1 MEQMTQELNIE
12 NHNLKSVKKL
22 YNESTKSNIFL
33 NTYTLLDVEEGKKHL
48 FTYLMK
54 KYNFRNSDYIQDF
67 VEKSS
72 LLLAKQLFSTSP
84 MQSQQCV
91 GSELVVTERADAPVY
106 HENHRIVNI
115 DSCYRENLLS
125 KNERYDSYSS
135 SDMVIDLNDKLDN
148 TTSLELANICVPFTF
163 YNISEVQGNNYF
175 YIYDIHNDIK
185 TTIKIDDGNYTTE
198 SIISSINSKIDAGG
212 YYGDYIDISFSISSL
227 TNKVTITDTA
237 GAGASTTN
245 GTNGYDIIFY
255 DSDNTSAYS
264 FNDQCLSTNGGANVQ
279 SKVNHNLGWL
289 LGFRSV
295 DTENYNTISYTVNSQ
310 NDSAPI
316 SVTSEAVCHLPY
328 TKYFIIVID
337 DMNKNQSN
345 KGLVQIDNSKEHIN
359 KTTYFKNLDNS
370 LNCLTEDNFDSYV
383 NSSDRTLTKNQL
395 YSSLQVNNYRA
406 SFNEINSKMTA
417 DLINNV
423 FAVVPFETK
432 SLQWGTSMFTSDK
445 NRFKRKYNGPIDITK
460 LNVKIL
466 DDRGN
471 LLNLNGADWSLSIIS
486 THSYKK

>member
-22 YNESTKSNIFL
+22 YNDSSNSNIFL
-33 NTYTLLDVEEGKKHL
+33 NTYTLLDVEDGKKYL
-48 FTYLMK
+48 FAYLLK
-54 KYNFRNSDYIQDF
+54 RYNYKNPEYIQDF

-72 LLLAKQLFSTSP
+72 MLLAKQLFSTSP

-125 KNERYDSYSS
+125 KNETYDSYSS
-135 SDMVIDLNDKLDN
+135 SDMLIDLNDKLDN
-148 TTSLELANICVPFTF
+148 TISLELANVCVPFTF
-163 YNISEVQGNNYF
+163 YNISEDQGNNYL
-175 YIYDIHNDIK
+175 YIYDTENGDDDEPIK
-185 TTIKIDDGNYTTE
+185 ITIDDGNYTTE
-198 SIISSINSKIDAGG
+198 SIISSINTEIVEYD
-212 YYGDYIDISFSISSL
+212 GDYPIDISFSINSL
-227 TNKVTITDTA
+227 TNKVTITDTS
-237 GAGASTTN
+237 GNWHSQSV

-255 DSDNTSAYS
+255 NSGSDDASGHS
-264 FNDQCLSTNGGANVQ
+264 FNDQNR
-279 SKVNHNLGWL
+279 VNNNLGWL
-289 LGFRSV
+289 LGFRNV

-310 NDSAPI
+310 NDSAQI

-337 DMNKNQSN
+337 DMNKNQTN

-359 KTTYFKNLDNS
+359 KTTYYKNSEGFPNIDNS
-370 LNCLTEDNFDSYV
+370 LNCLTTKNNFDSLV
-383 NSSDRTLTKNQL
+383 NSSGRTLTKNQL
-395 YSSLQVNNYRA
+395 YSSLQINNYRA
-406 SFNEINSKMTA
+406 SFNETNSKMTA
-417 DLINNV
+417 ELINNV

-466 DDRGN
+466 DDKGN
-471 LLNLNGADWSLSIIS
+471 LLNLNGSDWSLSIIS